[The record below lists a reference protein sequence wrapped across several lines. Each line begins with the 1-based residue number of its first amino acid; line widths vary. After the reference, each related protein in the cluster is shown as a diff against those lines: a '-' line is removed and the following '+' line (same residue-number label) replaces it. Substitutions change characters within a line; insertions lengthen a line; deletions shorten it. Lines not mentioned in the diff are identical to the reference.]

1 MTEPIY
7 PKVHPTMQA
16 TLPPPSSARPH
27 GQRGVALYVV
37 IIFVLLSMLLALWAA
52 RSALFNEILVGN
64 DADYRRTFEAAQ
76 AMLQDAEFDIRG
88 VQPSGA
94 ACAPTAGN
102 SDICRPPPAPAIPAS
117 GSSPAVP
124 ATTGADVYFD
134 FETKDLGNMLSQVQ
148 TLSPNSSHCY
158 KGICL
163 KRTDPQDFWNDSTA
177 MAAMIASNVGARYGQ
192 FTGASAAATA
202 NPILAETAAGKGAW
216 YWVEILPY
224 IDPDGASLLS
234 GMPPGANV
242 ERFAPM
248 RTKLFVYRITALA
261 RGNKPG
267 SEVVLQSTLS
277 LQDPLNNSQ

>member
-1 MTEPIY
+1 MRMICRKT
-7 PKVHPTMQA
+7 HPTMYA
-16 TLPPPSSARPH
+16 TSTIRPSAKPNS
-27 GQRGVALYVV
+27 QRGMALYVV

-88 VQPSGA
+88 VQPNGN
-94 ACAPTAGN
+94 ACTRDPGN
-102 SDICRPPPAPAIPAS
+102 SDMCRPPPAPAIPAS
-117 GSSPAVP
+117 GSAPAIP
-124 ATTGADVYFD
+124 ATAGADVYFD
-134 FETKDLGNMLSQVQ
+134 FETKDLGNMLSTVQ
-148 TLSPNSSHCY
+148 ALSPNSTTCY
-158 KGICL
+158 KGICP
-163 KRTDPQDFWNDSTA
+163 KRADPQNFWDDNTS

-192 FTGASAAATA
+192 FTGASATTAA
-202 NPILAETAAGKGAW
+202 NPLLAETAAGKGAW

-224 IDPDGASLLS
+224 VDPNVSLLS
-234 GMPPGANV
+234 GVTSGANV

-248 RTKLFVYRITALA
+248 RTKLFVYRITSVA

-277 LQDPLNNSQ
+277 LQDPNNSQ